1 MEKTALFYGWY
12 DAVELEISSSHSY
25 MMPFAYFMT
34 AMGVLFFSLVRMA
47 RL

>member
-12 DAVELEISSSHSY
+12 DAVELEISSSLNY
-25 MMPFAYFMT
+25 LMPLAYFMT
-34 AMGVLFFSLVRMA
+34 ALGVLFFSLVRMA